1 MAAVLQPCNK
11 IAHRPHRTQTAR
23 LLKGY
28 LERCSPQEIFPLEKE
43 FQTFSEARIDS
54 VTGQVVH
61 LQLRRD
67 WESVGSWIYLHDERL
82 WDEIFAAAERGT
94 SQQGHSL
101 SPDGK
106 RLFVRWCIG
115 WPAVS
120 GARPVAD
127 GSAVAYNWSINHH
140 IDMKPFAGSLLSL
153 IACAPTS
160 QEALRLLEV
169 GLADLA
175 EPNVATRHCYGPQLE
190 PHLRVEGRATPM
202 RRVFDPILRIEGRR
216 VPIRRKKRVMGLWAQ
231 ASALDDGGRYGI
243 AGFE

>member
-1 MAAVLQPCNK
+1 MAVVLQPCNK
-11 IAHRPHRTQTAR
+11 IAHRSHRTQTVR

-28 LERCSPQEIFPLEKE
+28 LERCSPQEIFPLEIE

-54 VTGQVVH
+54 ATGQVVH

-67 WESVGSWIYLHDERL
+67 WESAGSWVYLHDDRL
-82 WDEIFAAAERGT
+82 WDEIYAAAERGT
-94 SQQGHSL
+94 SPQGHSL

-106 RLFVRWCIG
+106 RLFIRWCIG

-120 GARPVAD
+120 GARPAVD
-127 GSAVAYNWSINHH
+127 GSAVAYNWFTNHH
-140 IDMKPFAGSLLSL
+140 IDMKPFAGSILSM

-175 EPNVATRHCYGPQLE
+175 EPNVATRHCYGPHLE
-190 PHLRVEGRATPM
+190 PHLRVDGRPTPM
-202 RRVFDPILRIEGRR
+202 RRVFEPHLRIESRR
-216 VPIRRKKRVMGLWAQ
+216 VPIRRKKRVMGLRAQ
-231 ASALDDGGRYGI
+231 VSVPEDGI
-243 AGFE
+243 AGQE